1 MVLANYVAYMPVH
14 ILGVYPRVA
23 AMTAARDPLLINAF
37 AAAIKSRRADM
48 GWSQEE
54 LAWRAGV
61 DRTFIARLES
71 CRNQPSLSV
80 VFALAE
86 ALKVSVSVLM
96 TETQYRFEIE
106 QAANAHAVERACS

>member
-1 MVLANYVAYMPVH
+1 MPVH

-37 AAAIKSRRADM
+37 AAAIKSRRATM

-86 ALKVSVSVLM
+86 ALKVSSATLM
-96 TETQYRFEIE
+96 SDTQCRFEIE
-106 QAANAHAVERACS
+106 QASRADSKHSAAE

>member
-1 MVLANYVAYMPVH
+1 MNYVAYMPVQ
-14 ILGVYPRVA
+14 ILGIYPRVS
-23 AMTAARDPLLINAF
+23 AMTAARDPLLIKAF
-37 AAAIKSRRADM
+37 AAAIKSRRATV

-80 VFALAE
+80 IFALAE
-86 ALKVSVSVLM
+86 ALKVPVTALM
-96 TETQYRFEIE
+96 ADTQYRFEIE
-106 QAANAHAVERACS
+106 HAALADAKTGS

>member
-1 MVLANYVAYMPVH
+1 
-14 ILGVYPRVA
+14 
-23 AMTAARDPLLINAF
+23 MTAARNLSLINAF
-37 AAAIKSRRADM
+37 AAAIKSRRATL

-86 ALKVSVSVLM
+86 ALKVSVPALM
-96 TETQYRFEIE
+96 TDTQCRFEIE
-106 QAANAHAVERACS
+106 RAAHPLTKGCS

>member
-1 MVLANYVAYMPVH
+1 MNYVAYMPVH
-14 ILGVYPRVA
+14 ILGVYPRVV
-23 AMTAARDPLLINAF
+23 AMTAVRNPLLINAF
-37 AAAIKSRRADM
+37 AAAIKSRRATL

-86 ALKVSVSVLM
+86 ALKVTVPILR
-96 TETQYRFEIE
+96 TDTQCRFEIE
-106 QAANAHAVERACS
+106 HAAHAPAKGSS

>member
-1 MVLANYVAYMPVH
+1 MPVH

-37 AAAIKSRRADM
+37 AAAIKSRRAAM

-86 ALKVSVSVLM
+86 ALKVSVPNLM
-96 TETQYRFEIE
+96 ADTQCRFEIE
-106 QAANAHAVERACS
+106 HATHAGAKDFN